1 METGSEWEIR
11 VTHLPPMGGV
21 EPLCSISA
29 TLSPMHDEGVKETN
43 PDFDALL
50 VFLANWEAIERS
62 VLGRILTA
70 GQLADVQE
78 LERLYALRSEP
89 SQVLSE

>member
-1 METGSEWEIR
+1 
-11 VTHLPPMGGV
+11 MGRV

-29 TLSPMHDEGVKETN
+29 TLSQMHHEAVKEIN

-50 VFLANWEAIERS
+50 VFLANWEAIEQS
-62 VLGRILTA
+62 ALGRILTA

-78 LERLYALRSEP
+78 LERLYALPTHRQDQP
-89 SQVLSE
+89 Q

>member
-1 METGSEWEIR
+1 
-11 VTHLPPMGGV
+11 MGAV
-21 EPLCSISA
+21 EPLCSISI
-29 TLSPMHDEGVKETN
+29 TLSPMHDEGVKEIN